1 MLQSTNS
8 VSLVV
13 SHMRDSSTNISTLLA
28 GLILLVLLTPNI
40 APFTSASDGARANPD
55 FSVQSITLDGAG
67 SVWDGVDLVLE
78 QEEHIVRIVV
88 ANTGSAAG
96 QVILS
101 LVHRGSPTAGETT
114 ITSVN
119 LGTMSASS
127 TSNPILISWNAT
139 TGDSQTLFARVAP
152 SSATIDTNSAN
163 NEQRLDFNVRVFHSG
178 AVTGETI
185 PVPTGGQST
194 ARLTNAVHPVT
205 ATVLNQG
212 VMAMSAAMEL
222 SFFEISNPTNTF
234 TLWSNTVTLE
244 PGSLLN
250 PAIASVLNTN
260 LDATS
265 ITGIWNLTATVHF
278 NGTAYT
284 DPQIISEVDVEF
296 SNFVAE
302 LTTPSDRTTEP
313 GMQTTLTYIVKNT
326 GTSSDSFVV
335 SISDVLGWADKTRDG
350 ASTPVISP
358 NGTHIEEIVV
368 TVPIGASRALVESI
382 TLTLTSVSA
391 SYTLTG
397 MARVMSGEHF
407 SASVSMPAGVTLV
420 TPGQEVEL
428 SVQITNDGNVPA
440 TFNLNSGLGV
450 LANNWTLSL
459 SSTSTTVVNDGSTVT
474 VVLTVVVP
482 PIQLP
487 LDASEYNRAGD
498 SINVWV
504 QAQATGG
511 GLPAIGFSAVE
522 VKPII
527 VVDPGLPTEHIEL
540 TVQDVIDA
548 KNGMGFDEILGLN
561 VEVRHNLVSDIS
573 ETLDVTINASE
584 QFFTADN
591 TGGFEEAERWN
602 SSVTPTT
609 LTGLIPGEIRLA
621 ALGIQGPASNEYPLA
636 GTIRIPVTAYPSL
649 GLVHSGSG
657 IEAVNVTRNLT
668 ITIPRVLGGE
678 IIEQGPLNATV
689 GIKTDFGLNLSNIGN
704 DLTSYRLTIV
714 DDLPDNWV
722 ATLNTTTPT
731 SNTIDNLSADVS
743 DWSLT
748 SGVVGDIHLQEFT
761 LSVTTDPQAS
771 ADISQP
777 LSIIIEERDTGF
789 YIDTHTINISVN
801 EVINASLSPTNQ
813 SVDLSAYETQ
823 LTRVII
829 NNTGNAPTN
838 FNLWLDDSNSADVD
852 FTLESPDNLLI
863 ADGYES
869 SVKIRINP
877 SEDASFDELYMATLW
892 VSTDSGLNLS
902 ANIVANI
909 SEEHLLEIDAPSQ
922 IAVVPGTNQDVAFNL
937 TNIGNLV
944 ETVTVTIGVEGNW
957 TVTPPTQQ
965 FTLPIDAVVDGTVIV
980 EVPSLGGSDDLL
992 NGAVHNLTITVVDS
1006 VTEAT
1011 LGVRSVELVVGA
1023 LFLVEA
1029 DNWPDEMLYHRQW
1042 ERTWNVILTN
1052 TGNDDV
1058 TVSIDYDILLPGL
1071 TINSDAWELGEGAVT
1086 TLTLPRQSA
1095 IPYSFSVSG
1104 TEFEPDLTLA
1114 ADLVVILTP
1123 LDETIEGTAELRTT
1137 LKMSRFFEAT
1147 PIELRPPAD
1156 DGPMEVDLV
1165 YSHIPSVNSSIVAYE
1180 LEMCSA
1186 VRLFDI
1192 ANSNLNPDDYVW
1204 NFTVYVDSTV
1214 HYLSLNASCA
1224 TGSQGNSSRILLPP
1238 RAAWDTSAPIR
1249 IIVDAPNRPNILPG
1263 DGYDLTFRLY
1273 HPDENVGYTIFTEE
1287 TFTFALDVFSDPEIG
1302 DIKIIEGELIEGTE
1316 AIMSVDVKNGGTA
1329 LALGVRVDLVCDNLN
1344 ILESPPEIFLLG
1356 PNSEETLTFRVESIN
1371 LDWWAQ
1377 SLAVECT
1384 ASLNGTLMH
1393 KNIVANDV
1401 GTYEGNVESFS
1412 WGLSISFIATVV
1424 LMIIS
1429 LFLINLSSKN
1439 EKMRLVAVYTGVAA
1453 LGFAFHIGQAFSLTW
1468 WGPAILAL
1476 TALWVWRM
1484 TWSCSEEFRLIHEDY
1499 QRARRGVSTM
1509 YADHFEALADGRRQ
1523 LSLILAL
1530 PIFGMMG
1537 IVLGVPPQMASD
1549 RTNLVSLVAYM
1560 AVIMI
1565 GVWILL
1571 SKSDKMYG
1579 NLFGRLTDVEV
1590 KATRIERDLG
1600 DPARLLNE
1608 LADEGLDL
1616 TAIFE
1621 GVSTTTSVSDIIP
1634 DNNNEEGVNDDV

>member
-1 MLQSTNS
+1 
-8 VSLVV
+8 VSQLRE
-13 SHMRDSSTNISTLLA
+13 SNTKISTLLA

-40 APFTSASDGARANPD
+40 APFTSASDGARASPD

-67 SVWDGVDLVLE
+67 SVWDGVDLILE
-78 QEEHIVRIVV
+78 QEEHVVRIVV

-114 ITSVN
+114 VTSVN

-127 TSNPILISWNAT
+127 ISNPILISWDAT
-139 TGDSQTLFARVAP
+139 TGDSQTLFARVA
-152 SSATIDTNSAN
+152 ATSGSTDSNSAN
-163 NEQRLDFNVRVFHSG
+163 NEQRLDFNVSVFHSG

-185 PVPTGGQST
+185 PAPTGGQST

-212 VMAMSAAMEL
+212 VIAMSVAMEL
-222 SFFEISNPTNTF
+222 SFFEIANPANTL

-250 PAIASVLNTN
+250 PAIASVLTIN

-265 ITGIWNLTATVHF
+265 LTGIWDLTATVHF

-335 SISDVLGWADKTRDG
+335 GISDVLGWADKTRDG
-350 ASTPVISP
+350 VSTPTISP

-368 TVPIGASRALVESI
+368 SVPVGSSRALVESI

-440 TFNLNSGLGV
+440 TFNLNAGLGV
-450 LANNWTLSL
+450 LANNWTLAL
-459 SSTSTTVVNDGSTVT
+459 SSSSTAVVNDGSTVT

-487 LDASEYNRAGD
+487 LDVSEYNRAGD
-498 SINVWV
+498 SISVWV

-511 GLPAIGFSAVE
+511 GLPAIDSSAVE

-584 QFFTADN
+584 QYFTADN
-591 TGGFEEAERWN
+591 TGGFEEAQRWN
-602 SSVTPTT
+602 SSVTPII

-621 ALGIQGPASNEYPLA
+621 ALGIQGPAGNEYPLA

-649 GLVHSGSG
+649 GGVHLGSG

-678 IIEQGPLNATV
+678 IIEQGPLNAEV

-714 DDLPDNWV
+714 DDLPDDWT

-748 SGVVGDIHLQEFT
+748 TGVIEDIHIAGFT

-771 ADISQP
+771 ADVSQP

-789 YIDTHTINISVN
+789 YIDTHTININVN

-813 SVDLSAYETQ
+813 SVDMSAYETP

-829 NNTGNAPTN
+829 TNTGNAPTN
-838 FNLWLDDSNSADVD
+838 FNLWLDASNSADVD
-852 FTLESPDNLLI
+852 FTLESPNSLLI
-863 ADGYES
+863 AAGYES

-892 VSTDSGLNLS
+892 VSTDTGLNLS

-909 SEEHLLEIDAPSQ
+909 SEEHILEIDALSQ

-937 TNIGNLV
+937 TNIGNLA
-944 ETVTVTIGVEGNW
+944 ETVTVTINVEGNW
-957 TVTPPTQQ
+957 TVTPSTQQ
-965 FTLPIDAVVDGTVIV
+965 FTLPIDAVVDGIVNV

-992 NGAVHNLTITVVDS
+992 NGAVHNMTITVKDS

-1052 TGNDDV
+1052 TGNEDV
-1058 TVSIDYDILLPGL
+1058 TVSIQYDILLPGL
-1071 TINSDAWELGEGAVT
+1071 SIDSDAWELGEGAIT
-1086 TLTLPRQSA
+1086 TITLPRQSA
-1095 IPYSFSVSG
+1095 IPYSFSVLG

-1114 ADLVVILTP
+1114 ADLVVTLTP
-1123 LDETIEGTAELRTT
+1123 LDSTIEGTAELRTT
-1137 LKMSRFFEAT
+1137 LKMSRFFEAS

-1186 VRLFDI
+1186 ARLFDI

-1204 NFTVYVDSTV
+1204 NFTIYVDTTV

-1273 HPDENVGYTIFTEE
+1273 HPDEHIGYSIFTEE

-1302 DIKIIEGELIEGTE
+1302 DITIVEGELIEGTE
-1316 AIMSVDVKNGGTA
+1316 AIMSINVKNGGTA
-1329 LALGVRVDLVCDNLN
+1329 LALGVNVNLECDNLN

-1377 SLAVECT
+1377 SVPVECT

-1429 LFLINLSSKN
+1429 LFLVNLSSKN

-1468 WGPAILAL
+1468 WGPAILVL

-1530 PIFGMMG
+1530 PVFGMMG

-1549 RTNLVSLVAYM
+1549 RTNLISLVVYM

-1565 GVWILL
+1565 GVWVLL
-1571 SKSDKMYG
+1571 AKSDKMYG

-1621 GVSTTTSVSDIIP
+1621 GVSTTTSVSDLMP
-1634 DNNNEEGVNDDV
+1634 ENNNEEGVNDDV

>member
-1 MLQSTNS
+1 MSQLRESNTK
-8 VSLVV
+8 
-13 SHMRDSSTNISTLLA
+13 ISTLLA

-40 APFTSASDGARANPD
+40 APFTSASDGARASPD

-67 SVWDGVDLVLE
+67 SVWDGVDLILE
-78 QEEHIVRIVV
+78 QEEHVVRIVV

-114 ITSVN
+114 VTSVN

-127 TSNPILISWNAT
+127 ISNPILISWDAT
-139 TGDSQTLFARVAP
+139 TGDSQTLFARVA
-152 SSATIDTNSAN
+152 ATSGSTDSNSAN
-163 NEQRLDFNVRVFHSG
+163 NEQRLDFNVSVFHSG

-185 PVPTGGQST
+185 PAPTGGQST

-212 VMAMSAAMEL
+212 VIAMSVAMEL
-222 SFFEISNPTNTF
+222 SFFEIANPANTL

-250 PAIASVLNTN
+250 PAIASVLTIN

-265 ITGIWNLTATVHF
+265 LTGIWDLTATVHF

-335 SISDVLGWADKTRDG
+335 GISDVLGWADKTRDG
-350 ASTPVISP
+350 VSTPTISP

-368 TVPIGASRALVESI
+368 SVPVGSSRALVESI

-440 TFNLNSGLGV
+440 TFNLNAGLGV
-450 LANNWTLSL
+450 LANNWTLAL
-459 SSTSTTVVNDGSTVT
+459 SSSSTAVVNDGSTVT

-487 LDASEYNRAGD
+487 LDVSEYNRAGD
-498 SINVWV
+498 SISVWV

-511 GLPAIGFSAVE
+511 GLPAIDSSAVE

-584 QFFTADN
+584 QYFTADN
-591 TGGFEEAERWN
+591 TGGFEEAKRWN
-602 SSVTPTT
+602 SSVTPII

-621 ALGIQGPASNEYPLA
+621 ALGIQGPAGNEYPLA

-649 GLVHSGSG
+649 GGVHLGSG

-678 IIEQGPLNATV
+678 IIEQGPLNAEV

-714 DDLPDNWV
+714 DDLPDDWT

-748 SGVVGDIHLQEFT
+748 TGVIEDIHIAGFT

-771 ADISQP
+771 ADVSQP

-789 YIDTHTINISVN
+789 YIDTHTININVN

-813 SVDLSAYETQ
+813 SVDMSAYETP

-829 NNTGNAPTN
+829 TNTGNAPTN
-838 FNLWLDDSNSADVD
+838 FNLWLDASNSADVD
-852 FTLESPDNLLI
+852 FTLESPNSLLI
-863 ADGYES
+863 AAGYES

-892 VSTDSGLNLS
+892 VSTDTGLNLS

-909 SEEHLLEIDAPSQ
+909 SEEHILEIDALSQ

-937 TNIGNLV
+937 TNIGNLA
-944 ETVTVTIGVEGNW
+944 ETVTVTINVEGNW
-957 TVTPPTQQ
+957 TVTPSTQQ
-965 FTLPIDAVVDGTVIV
+965 FTLPIDAVVDGIVNV

-992 NGAVHNLTITVVDS
+992 NGAVHNMTITVKDS

-1052 TGNDDV
+1052 TGNEDV
-1058 TVSIDYDILLPGL
+1058 TVSIQYDILLPGL
-1071 TINSDAWELGEGAVT
+1071 SIDSDAWELGEGAIT
-1086 TLTLPRQSA
+1086 TITLPRQSA
-1095 IPYSFSVSG
+1095 IPYSFSVLG

-1114 ADLVVILTP
+1114 ADLVVTLTP
-1123 LDETIEGTAELRTT
+1123 LDSTIEGTAELRTT
-1137 LKMSRFFEAT
+1137 LKMSRFFEAS

-1186 VRLFDI
+1186 ARLFDI

-1204 NFTVYVDSTV
+1204 NFTIYVDTTV

-1273 HPDENVGYTIFTEE
+1273 HPDEHIGYSIFTEE

-1302 DIKIIEGELIEGTE
+1302 DITIVEGELIEGTE
-1316 AIMSVDVKNGGTA
+1316 AIMSINVKNGGTA
-1329 LALGVRVDLVCDNLN
+1329 LALGVNVNLECDNLN

-1377 SLAVECT
+1377 SVPVECT

-1429 LFLINLSSKN
+1429 LFLVNLSSKN

-1468 WGPAILAL
+1468 WGPAILVL

-1530 PIFGMMG
+1530 PVFGMMG

-1549 RTNLVSLVAYM
+1549 RTNLISLVVYM

-1565 GVWILL
+1565 GVWVLL
-1571 SKSDKMYG
+1571 AKSDKMYG

-1621 GVSTTTSVSDIIP
+1621 GVSTTTSVSDLIP
-1634 DNNNEEGVNDDV
+1634 ESNIEEGVNDDV

>member
-1 MLQSTNS
+1 
-8 VSLVV
+8 VSQLRE
-13 SHMRDSSTNISTLLA
+13 SNTKISTLLA

-40 APFTSASDGARANPD
+40 APFTSASDGARASPD

-67 SVWDGVDLVLE
+67 SVWDGVDLILE
-78 QEEHIVRIVV
+78 QEEHVVRIVV

-114 ITSVN
+114 VTSVN

-127 TSNPILISWNAT
+127 ISNPILISWDAT
-139 TGDSQTLFARVAP
+139 TGDSQTLFARVA
-152 SSATIDTNSAN
+152 ATSGSTDSNSAN
-163 NEQRLDFNVRVFHSG
+163 NEQRLDFNVSVFHSG

-185 PVPTGGQST
+185 PAPTGGQST

-212 VMAMSAAMEL
+212 VIAMSVAMEL
-222 SFFEISNPTNTF
+222 SFFEIANPANTL

-250 PAIASVLNTN
+250 PAIASVLTIN

-265 ITGIWNLTATVHF
+265 LTGIWDLTATVHF

-335 SISDVLGWADKTRDG
+335 GISDVLGWADKTRDG
-350 ASTPVISP
+350 VSTPTISP

-368 TVPIGASRALVESI
+368 SVPVGSSRALVESI

-440 TFNLNSGLGV
+440 TFNLNAGLGV
-450 LANNWTLSL
+450 LANNWTLAL
-459 SSTSTTVVNDGSTVT
+459 SSSSTAVVNDGSTVT

-487 LDASEYNRAGD
+487 LDVSEYNRAGD
-498 SINVWV
+498 SISVWV

-511 GLPAIGFSAVE
+511 GLPAIDSSAVE

-584 QFFTADN
+584 QYFTADN
-591 TGGFEEAERWN
+591 TGGFEEAQRWN
-602 SSVTPTT
+602 SSVTPII

-621 ALGIQGPASNEYPLA
+621 ALGIQGPAGNEYPLA

-649 GLVHSGSG
+649 GGVHLGSG

-678 IIEQGPLNATV
+678 IIEQGPLNAEV
-689 GIKTDFGLNLSNIGN
+689 GIKTDFDLNLSNIGN

-714 DDLPDNWV
+714 DDLPDDWT

-748 SGVVGDIHLQEFT
+748 TGVIEDIHIAGFT

-771 ADISQP
+771 ADVSQP

-789 YIDTHTINISVN
+789 YIDTHTININVN

-813 SVDLSAYETQ
+813 SVDMSAYETP

-829 NNTGNAPTN
+829 TNTGNAPTN
-838 FNLWLDDSNSADVD
+838 FNLWLDASNSADVD
-852 FTLESPDNLLI
+852 FTLESPNSLLI
-863 ADGYES
+863 AAGYES

-892 VSTDSGLNLS
+892 VSTDTGLNLS

-909 SEEHLLEIDAPSQ
+909 SEEHILEIDALSQ

-937 TNIGNLV
+937 TNIGNLA
-944 ETVTVTIGVEGNW
+944 ETVTVTINVEGNW
-957 TVTPPTQQ
+957 TVTPSTQQ
-965 FTLPIDAVVDGTVIV
+965 FTLPIDAVVDGIVNV

-992 NGAVHNLTITVVDS
+992 NGAVHNMTITVKDS

-1052 TGNDDV
+1052 TGNEDV
-1058 TVSIDYDILLPGL
+1058 TVSIQYDILLPGL
-1071 TINSDAWELGEGAVT
+1071 SIDSDAWELGEGAIT
-1086 TLTLPRQSA
+1086 TITLPRQSA
-1095 IPYSFSVSG
+1095 IPYSFSVLG

-1114 ADLVVILTP
+1114 ADLVVTLTP
-1123 LDETIEGTAELRTT
+1123 LDSTIEGTAELRTT
-1137 LKMSRFFEAT
+1137 LKMSRFFEAS

-1186 VRLFDI
+1186 ARLFDI

-1204 NFTVYVDSTV
+1204 NFTIYVDTTV

-1273 HPDENVGYTIFTEE
+1273 HPDEHIGYSIFTEE

-1302 DIKIIEGELIEGTE
+1302 DITIVEGELIEGTE
-1316 AIMSVDVKNGGTA
+1316 AIMSINVKNGGTA
-1329 LALGVRVDLVCDNLN
+1329 LALGVNVNLECDNLN

-1377 SLAVECT
+1377 SVPVECT

-1429 LFLINLSSKN
+1429 LFLVNLSSKN

-1468 WGPAILAL
+1468 WGPAILVL

-1530 PIFGMMG
+1530 PVFGMMG

-1549 RTNLVSLVAYM
+1549 RTNLISLVVYM

-1565 GVWILL
+1565 GVWVLL
-1571 SKSDKMYG
+1571 AKSDKMYG

-1621 GVSTTTSVSDIIP
+1621 GVSTTTSVSDLMP
-1634 DNNNEEGVNDDV
+1634 ENNNEEGVNDDV

>member
-1 MLQSTNS
+1 MSQLRESNTK
-8 VSLVV
+8 
-13 SHMRDSSTNISTLLA
+13 ISTLLA

-40 APFTSASDGARANPD
+40 APFTSASDGARASPD

-67 SVWDGVDLVLE
+67 SVWDGVDLILE
-78 QEEHIVRIVV
+78 QEEHVVRIVV

-114 ITSVN
+114 VTSVN

-127 TSNPILISWNAT
+127 ISNPILISWDAT
-139 TGDSQTLFARVAP
+139 TGDSQTLFARVA
-152 SSATIDTNSAN
+152 ATSGSTDSNSAN
-163 NEQRLDFNVRVFHSG
+163 NEQRLDFNVSVFHSG

-185 PVPTGGQST
+185 PAPTGGQST

-212 VMAMSAAMEL
+212 VIAMSVAMEL
-222 SFFEISNPTNTF
+222 SFFEIANPANTL

-250 PAIASVLNTN
+250 PAIASVLTIN

-265 ITGIWNLTATVHF
+265 LTGIWDLTATVHF

-335 SISDVLGWADKTRDG
+335 GISDVLGWADKTRDG
-350 ASTPVISP
+350 VSTPTISP

-368 TVPIGASRALVESI
+368 SVPVGSSRALVESI

-440 TFNLNSGLGV
+440 TFNLNAGLGV
-450 LANNWTLSL
+450 LANNWTLAL
-459 SSTSTTVVNDGSTVT
+459 SSSSTAVVNDGSTVT

-487 LDASEYNRAGD
+487 LDVSEYNRAGD
-498 SINVWV
+498 SISVWV

-511 GLPAIGFSAVE
+511 GLPAIDSSAVE

-584 QFFTADN
+584 QYFTADN
-591 TGGFEEAERWN
+591 TGGFEEAQRWN
-602 SSVTPTT
+602 SSVTPII

-621 ALGIQGPASNEYPLA
+621 ALGIQGPAGNEYPLA

-649 GLVHSGSG
+649 GGVHLGSG

-678 IIEQGPLNATV
+678 IIEQGPLNAEV

-714 DDLPDNWV
+714 DDLPDDWT

-748 SGVVGDIHLQEFT
+748 TGVIEDIHIAGFT

-771 ADISQP
+771 ADVSQP

-789 YIDTHTINISVN
+789 YIDTHTININVN

-813 SVDLSAYETQ
+813 SVDMSAYETP

-829 NNTGNAPTN
+829 TNTGNAPTN
-838 FNLWLDDSNSADVD
+838 FNLWLDASNSADVD
-852 FTLESPDNLLI
+852 FTLESPNSLLI
-863 ADGYES
+863 AAGYES

-892 VSTDSGLNLS
+892 VSTDTGLNLS

-909 SEEHLLEIDAPSQ
+909 SEEHILEIDALSQ

-937 TNIGNLV
+937 TNIGNLA
-944 ETVTVTIGVEGNW
+944 ETVTVTINVEGNW
-957 TVTPPTQQ
+957 TVTPSTQQ
-965 FTLPIDAVVDGTVIV
+965 FTLPIDAVVDGIVNV

-992 NGAVHNLTITVVDS
+992 NGAVHNMTITVKDS

-1052 TGNDDV
+1052 TGNEDV
-1058 TVSIDYDILLPGL
+1058 TVSIQYDILLPGL
-1071 TINSDAWELGEGAVT
+1071 SIDSDAWELGEGAIT
-1086 TLTLPRQSA
+1086 TITLPRQSA
-1095 IPYSFSVSG
+1095 IPYSFSVLG

-1114 ADLVVILTP
+1114 ADLVVTLTP
-1123 LDETIEGTAELRTT
+1123 LDSTIEGTAELRTT
-1137 LKMSRFFEAT
+1137 LKMSRFFEAS

-1186 VRLFDI
+1186 ARLFDI

-1204 NFTVYVDSTV
+1204 NFTIYVDTTV

-1273 HPDENVGYTIFTEE
+1273 HPDEHIGYSIFTEE

-1302 DIKIIEGELIEGTE
+1302 DITIVEGELIEGTE
-1316 AIMSVDVKNGGTA
+1316 AIMSINVKNGGTA
-1329 LALGVRVDLVCDNLN
+1329 LALGVNVNLECDNLN

-1377 SLAVECT
+1377 SVPVECT

-1429 LFLINLSSKN
+1429 LFLVNLSSKN

-1468 WGPAILAL
+1468 WGPAILVL

-1530 PIFGMMG
+1530 PVFGMMG

-1549 RTNLVSLVAYM
+1549 RTNLISLVVYM

-1565 GVWILL
+1565 GVWVLL
-1571 SKSDKMYG
+1571 AKSDKMYG

-1621 GVSTTTSVSDIIP
+1621 GVSTTTSVSDLMP
-1634 DNNNEEGVNDDV
+1634 ENNNEEGVNDDV

>member
-1 MLQSTNS
+1 MSQLRESNTK
-8 VSLVV
+8 
-13 SHMRDSSTNISTLLA
+13 ISTLLA

-40 APFTSASDGARANPD
+40 APFTSASDGARASPD

-67 SVWDGVDLVLE
+67 SVWDGVDLILE
-78 QEEHIVRIVV
+78 QEEHVVRIVV

-114 ITSVN
+114 VTSVN

-127 TSNPILISWNAT
+127 ISNPILISWDAT
-139 TGDSQTLFARVAP
+139 TGDSQTLFARVA
-152 SSATIDTNSAN
+152 ATSGSTDSNSAN
-163 NEQRLDFNVRVFHSG
+163 NEQRLDFNVSVFHSG

-185 PVPTGGQST
+185 PAPTGGQST

-212 VMAMSAAMEL
+212 VIAMSVAMEL
-222 SFFEISNPTNTF
+222 SFFEIANPANTL

-250 PAIASVLNTN
+250 PAIASVLTIN

-265 ITGIWNLTATVHF
+265 LTGIWDLTATVHF

-335 SISDVLGWADKTRDG
+335 GISDVLGWADKTRDG
-350 ASTPVISP
+350 VSTPTISP

-368 TVPIGASRALVESI
+368 SVPVGSSRALVESI

-440 TFNLNSGLGV
+440 TFNLNAGLGV
-450 LANNWTLSL
+450 LANNWTLAL
-459 SSTSTTVVNDGSTVT
+459 SSSSTAVVNDGSTVT

-487 LDASEYNRAGD
+487 LDVSEYNRAGD
-498 SINVWV
+498 SISVWV

-511 GLPAIGFSAVE
+511 GLPAIDSSAVE

-584 QFFTADN
+584 QYFTADN
-591 TGGFEEAERWN
+591 TGGFEEAQRWN
-602 SSVTPTT
+602 SSVTPII

-621 ALGIQGPASNEYPLA
+621 ALGIQGPAGNEYPLA

-649 GLVHSGSG
+649 GGVHLGSG

-678 IIEQGPLNATV
+678 IIEQGPLNAEV

-714 DDLPDNWV
+714 DDLPDDWT

-748 SGVVGDIHLQEFT
+748 TGVIEDIHIAGFT

-771 ADISQP
+771 ADVSQP

-789 YIDTHTINISVN
+789 YIDTHTININVN

-813 SVDLSAYETQ
+813 SVDMSAYETP

-829 NNTGNAPTN
+829 TNTGNAPTN
-838 FNLWLDDSNSADVD
+838 FNLWLDASNSADVD
-852 FTLESPDNLLI
+852 FTLESPNSLLI
-863 ADGYES
+863 AAGYES

-892 VSTDSGLNLS
+892 VSTDTGLNLS

-909 SEEHLLEIDAPSQ
+909 SEEHILEIDALSQ

-937 TNIGNLV
+937 TNIGNLA
-944 ETVTVTIGVEGNW
+944 ETVTVTINVEGNW
-957 TVTPPTQQ
+957 TVTPSTQQ
-965 FTLPIDAVVDGTVIV
+965 FTLPIDAVVDGIVNV

-992 NGAVHNLTITVVDS
+992 NGAVHNMTITVKDS

-1011 LGVRSVELVVGA
+1011 LGIRSVELVVGA

-1052 TGNDDV
+1052 TGNEDV
-1058 TVSIDYDILLPGL
+1058 TVSIQYDILLPGL
-1071 TINSDAWELGEGAVT
+1071 SIDSDAWELGEGAIT
-1086 TLTLPRQSA
+1086 TITLPRQSA
-1095 IPYSFSVSG
+1095 IPYSFSVLG

-1114 ADLVVILTP
+1114 ADLVVTLTP
-1123 LDETIEGTAELRTT
+1123 LDSTIEGTAELRTT
-1137 LKMSRFFEAT
+1137 LKMSRFFEAS

-1186 VRLFDI
+1186 ARLFDI

-1204 NFTVYVDSTV
+1204 NFTIYVDTTV

-1273 HPDENVGYTIFTEE
+1273 HPDEHIGYSIFTEE

-1302 DIKIIEGELIEGTE
+1302 DITIVEGELIEGTE
-1316 AIMSVDVKNGGTA
+1316 AIMSINVKNGGTA
-1329 LALGVRVDLVCDNLN
+1329 LALGVNVNLECDNLN

-1377 SLAVECT
+1377 SVPVECT

-1453 LGFAFHIGQAFSLTW
+1453 LGFAFHIGQAFSRTW
-1468 WGPAILAL
+1468 WGPAILVL

-1530 PIFGMMG
+1530 PVFGMMG

-1549 RTNLVSLVAYM
+1549 RTNLISLVVYM

-1565 GVWILL
+1565 GVWVLL

-1621 GVSTTTSVSDIIP
+1621 GVSTTTSVSDLMP
-1634 DNNNEEGVNDDV
+1634 ENNNEEGVNDDV

>member
-1 MLQSTNS
+1 M
-8 VSLVV
+8 SLL
-13 SHMRDSSTNISTLLA
+13 RDSNTKISTIVA
-28 GLILLVLLTPNI
+28 GLILLVLLAPNI
-40 APFTSASDGARANPD
+40 APFTSASDGARAGPD

-67 SVWDGVDLVLE
+67 SVWDGVDLILE
-78 QEEHIVRIVV
+78 QEEHVVRIVV

-96 QVILS
+96 QVILN
-101 LVHRGSPTAGETT
+101 LAHLGSPTAGETT
-114 ITSVN
+114 VTSIN
-119 LGTMSASS
+119 LGTILANSA
-127 TSNPILISWNAT
+127 SNPILISWNAT
-139 TGDSQTLFARVAP
+139 TGDSQTLFARVVAAAG
-152 SSATIDTNSAN
+152 STDSYSAN
-163 NEQRLDFNVRVFHSG
+163 NEQRLDFNVGSFHSG
-178 AVTGETI
+178 TVTGDTI
-185 PVPTGGQST
+185 PAPTGGQST

-212 VMAMSAAMEL
+212 VMAMSATMEL
-222 SFFEISNPTNTF
+222 SFFEIADPANTF
-234 TLWSNTVTLE
+234 TLWSNTLTLE
-244 PGSLLN
+244 PGSILI
-250 PAIASVLNTN
+250 PATASTLTTN
-260 LDATS
+260 VDATS
-265 ITGIWNLTATVHF
+265 ITGIWNLTTTVHF

-284 DPQIISEVDVEF
+284 DQQIITVVDVEF
-296 SNFVAE
+296 SNFIAE
-302 LTTPSDRTTEP
+302 LPSLSDITTEP

-326 GTSSDSFVV
+326 GTSSDSFLVG
-335 SISDVLGWADKTRDG
+335 ITDVLGWADKTRNG
-350 ASTPVISP
+350 QTTPVISP
-358 NGTHIEEIVV
+358 NGTHIEEIIVS
-368 TVPIGASRALVESI
+368 VPAGASRTLVETI
-382 TLTLTSVSA
+382 TLTLTSVQA

-397 MARVMSGEHF
+397 VSHVMSGEHY
-407 SASVSMPAGVTLV
+407 SASVTMPVGVTKV
-420 TPGQEVEL
+420 KPGHEAEL
-428 SVQITNDGNVPA
+428 SIEIENTGNIA
-440 TFNLNSGLGV
+440 TAFNLNAGLGV

-459 SSTSTTVVNDGSTVT
+459 STTSTAVVNEGATVT

-487 LDASEYNRAGD
+487 LDSSEYNRAGD
-498 SINVWV
+498 SISVWV
-504 QAQATGG
+504 MAQATGG
-511 GLPAIGFSAVE
+511 GTPAIDSSAVE
-522 VKPII
+522 VRPII

-540 TVQDVIDA
+540 TVQDVINA
-548 KNGMGFDEILGLN
+548 KAGMGFDEILGLN

-573 ETLDVTINASE
+573 ETLDVTINATE
-584 QFFTADN
+584 QYFTADN
-591 TGGFEEAERWN
+591 TGGFEETKRWN
-602 SSVTPTT
+602 SSVSPLT
-609 LTGLIPGEIRLA
+609 LTGLTPGETRSA
-621 ALGIQGPASNEYPLA
+621 ALGIQGPAGNEFPLA

-649 GLVHSGSG
+649 GGVHLGSG

-668 ITIPRVLGGE
+668 ITIPRVLGAE
-678 IIEQGPLNATV
+678 IFEQGPLNAEV
-689 GIKTDFGLNLSNIGN
+689 GIKTDFGLNLSNSGN

-714 DDLPDNWV
+714 DDLPDNWT
-722 ATLNTTTPT
+722 ATLGTAT
-731 SNTIDNLSADVS
+731 SNTIDNLPANVS
-743 DWSLT
+743 DWTTAAGFIGS
-748 SGVVGDIHLQEFT
+748 IHIAEFT
-761 LSVTTDPQAS
+761 LSVTTDPQTS
-771 ADISQP
+771 ADTLQP
-777 LSIIIEERDTGF
+777 LSIRIEEKDTGI
-789 YIDTHTINISVN
+789 YIGTHVIGISVN
-801 EVINASLSPTNQ
+801 EVLNASLSPTNQ
-813 SVDLSAYETQ
+813 SVDMTAYETP

-829 NNTGNAPTN
+829 TNTGNAPTN
-838 FNLWLDDSNSADVD
+838 FNLWLDSSNSVGVE
-852 FTLESPDNLLI
+852 FTLESPTNLLI
-863 ADGYES
+863 AAGYES

-909 SEEHLLEIDAPSQ
+909 SEEHLLEINAPAQ
-922 IAVVPGTNQDVAFNL
+922 IAVVPGTNQDVGFNL
-937 TNIGNLV
+937 TNIGNLA
-944 ETVTVTIGVEGNW
+944 ETVTVTIDVEGNW
-957 TVTPPTQQ
+957 TVSPFTQQ
-965 FTLPIDAVVDGTVIV
+965 FTLPIDAVIDGIV
-980 EVPSLGGSDDLL
+980 NVQVPALGGSDELL
-992 NGAVHNLTITVVDS
+992 NGAVHNMTITVTDS
-1006 VTEAT
+1006 ATSAT

-1023 LFLVEA
+1023 LFIVEA

-1052 TGNDDV
+1052 TGNEDV

-1071 TINSDAWELGEGAVT
+1071 SIESDAWQLGADAAS

-1095 IPYSFSVSG
+1095 IPFSFSVLG
-1104 TEFEPDLTLA
+1104 AEFEPDLTLA
-1114 ADLVVILTP
+1114 ADLVVTFTP
-1123 LDETIEGTAELRTT
+1123 VDSTIEGTAELRTT
-1137 LKMSRFFEAT
+1137 LKMSRFFEAS

-1156 DGPMEVDLV
+1156 DGPMEVNLV

-1192 ANSNLNPDDYVW
+1192 ANSNLNAEDYVW
-1204 NFTVYVDSTV
+1204 NFTVYVDSTA
-1214 HYLSLNASCA
+1214 HELSLNASCA
-1224 TGSQGNSSRILLPP
+1224 SGSQGNNSRIQLPA

-1249 IIVDAPNRPNILPG
+1249 IVVDAPNRPNILPG

-1273 HPDENVGYTIFTEE
+1273 HPDENLGYSVFTEE

-1302 DIKIIEGELIEGTE
+1302 DITIVEGDLIEGTE
-1316 AIMSVDVKNGGTA
+1316 AIMSVTVKNGGTA
-1329 LALGVRVDLVCDNLN
+1329 LALGVNVNLECDNLN
-1344 ILESPPEIFLLG
+1344 ILESPSEIFLLG

-1377 SLAVECT
+1377 SVPVKCT

-1401 GTYEGNVESFS
+1401 GTYEGTVESFS

-1429 LFLINLSSKN
+1429 LFLINLSSRN

-1468 WGPAILAL
+1468 WGPAILVL
-1476 TALWVWRM
+1476 TALWVWKM

-1530 PIFGMMG
+1530 PVFGMMA
-1537 IVLGVPPQMASD
+1537 IVLGIPPQMAGD
-1549 RTNLVSLVAYM
+1549 RSNLISLVVYM

-1571 SKSDKMYG
+1571 AKADKMYG

-1616 TAIFE
+1616 TSIFE
-1621 GVSTTTSVSDIIP
+1621 GVSTTTTVSDLISE
-1634 DNNNEEGVNDDV
+1634 NNIDEGVNDDA

>member
-1 MLQSTNS
+1 
-8 VSLVV
+8 
-13 SHMRDSSTNISTLLA
+13 MRDSSTNISTLLA

-222 SFFEISNPTNTF
+222 SFFEISNPANTF

-326 GTSSDSFVV
+326 DTSSDSFVV

-714 DDLPDNWV
+714 DDLPDNWI

-748 SGVVGDIHLQEFT
+748 SGVIGDIHLQEFT

-992 NGAVHNLTITVVDS
+992 NGAVHNMTITVTDS

-1071 TINSDAWELGEGAVT
+1071 TINSDAWELSEGAVT

-1186 VRLFDI
+1186 VRLI
-1192 ANSNLNPDDYVW
+1192 EVANLDLNPDDYVW
-1204 NFTVYVDSTV
+1204 NFTVYVDTTV

-1224 TGSQGNSSRILLPP
+1224 TGSQGNSSRISLPP

-1302 DIKIIEGELIEGTE
+1302 DIEIVEGKLIEGTE
-1316 AIMSVDVKNGGTA
+1316 AIISVDVKNGGTA

-1377 SLAVECT
+1377 SLPVECT

-1549 RTNLVSLVAYM
+1549 RTNLVSLVVYM

>member
-1 MLQSTNS
+1 
-8 VSLVV
+8 
-13 SHMRDSSTNISTLLA
+13 MRDSSTKISTLLA

-67 SVWDGVDLVLE
+67 SVWDGVDLILE
-78 QEEHIVRIVV
+78 QEEHVVRIVV

-96 QVILS
+96 QVILN

-114 ITSVN
+114 VQSID
-119 LGTMSASS
+119 LGIMSASS
-127 TSNPILISWNAT
+127 TSNPILISWDAT
-139 TGDSQTLFARVAP
+139 TGDSQTLFARVAA

-163 NEQRLDFNVRVFHSG
+163 NEQRLDFNVRGFHSG
-178 AVTGETI
+178 AVTGDTI
-185 PVPTGGQST
+185 PAPIGGQST

-222 SFFEISNPTNTF
+222 SFFEIADPANTF

-250 PAIASVLNTN
+250 PAIASVLTRDI
-260 LDATS
+260 DATS
-265 ITGIWNLTATVHF
+265 LTGIWNLTATVHF

-326 GTSSDSFVV
+326 GASSDSFVIG
-335 SISDVLGWADKTRDG
+335 ISDVLGWADKARDS

-368 TVPIGASRALVESI
+368 SVPIGASRSLVESI

-407 SASVSMPAGVTLV
+407 SASVTMPAGVTKV

-440 TFNLNSGLGV
+440 TFSLNAGLGV
-450 LANNWTLSL
+450 LANNWTLAL
-459 SSTSTTVVNDGSTVT
+459 SSTSTAVVNDGSTVI

-487 LDASEYNRAGD
+487 LDVSEYNRAGD
-498 SINVWV
+498 SISVWV

-511 GLPAIGFSAVE
+511 GLPAIDSSAVE
-522 VKPII
+522 VNPVI

-573 ETLDVTINASE
+573 ETLDVTINATE
-584 QFFTADN
+584 QYFTADN
-591 TGGFEEAERWN
+591 TGGFEESERWN
-602 SSVTPTT
+602 SSVTPIII
-609 LTGLIPGEIRLA
+609 TGLIPGEIRLA
-621 ALGIQGPASNEYPLA
+621 ALGIQGPAGNEYPLA

-649 GLVHSGSG
+649 GGVHLGSG

-668 ITIPRVLGGE
+668 ITIPRVLGAE
-678 IIEQGPLNATV
+678 IIEQGPLNAEV

-714 DDLPDNWV
+714 DDLPDNWT
-722 ATLNTTTPT
+722 ATLSTTTSA

-748 SGVVGDIHLQEFT
+748 GGIGSIHLAEFT
-761 LSVTTDPQAS
+761 LSVTTDPQTS

-777 LSIIIEERDTGF
+777 LSIIIEERDTGI
-789 YIDTHTINISVN
+789 YIDSHIININVN

-813 SVDLSAYETQ
+813 SVDMSAYETP

-829 NNTGNAPTN
+829 TNTGNAPTN
-838 FNLWLDDSNSADVD
+838 FNLWLDDSNSADVE
-852 FTLESPDNLLI
+852 FTLESPNNLLI
-863 ADGYES
+863 AAGYES
-869 SVKIRINP
+869 SVKIRISP

-909 SEEHLLEIDAPSQ
+909 SEEHILEINAPSQ
-922 IAVVPGTNQDVAFNL
+922 IAVVPGTTQEAAFNL
-937 TNIGNLV
+937 TNIGNLA
-944 ETVTVTIGVEGNW
+944 ETVTVTINVEGNW
-957 TVTPPTQQ
+957 TVTPSTQQ
-965 FTLPIDAVVDGTVIV
+965 FTLPIDAVVDGAVNI

-992 NGAVHNLTITVVDS
+992 NGAVHNMTITVTDS

-1071 TINSDAWELGEGAVT
+1071 PIDSNAWELGEGAIT
-1086 TLTLPRQSA
+1086 TITLPRQSA
-1095 IPYSFSVSG
+1095 IPYSFSVLG

-1114 ADLVVILTP
+1114 ADLVVTLTP
-1123 LDETIEGTAELRTT
+1123 LDSTIEGTAELRTT
-1137 LKMSRFFEAT
+1137 LKMSRFFEAS

-1156 DGPMEVDLV
+1156 DGPMEVNLT

-1204 NFTVYVDSTV
+1204 NFTVYVDTTV
-1214 HYLSLNASCA
+1214 HYLSLNASCI
-1224 TGSQGNSSRILLPP
+1224 TGSQGNSSRISLPP

-1273 HPDENVGYTIFTEE
+1273 HPDEHIGYTVFTQE

-1302 DIKIIEGELIEGTE
+1302 DIKIVEGDLIEGTE
-1316 AIMSVDVKNGGTA
+1316 AIMSIDVKNGGTA
-1329 LALGVRVDLVCDNLN
+1329 LALGVSVDLVCDNLN

-1377 SLAVECT
+1377 SVPVKCT

-1393 KNIVANDV
+1393 KNIGANDV
-1401 GTYEGNVESFS
+1401 GTYEGNIESFS
-1412 WGLSISFIATVV
+1412 WGLSISFIAAVV
-1424 LMIIS
+1424 LMIMS

-1439 EKMRLVAVYTGVAA
+1439 EKMRLMAVYTGVAA

-1468 WGPAILAL
+1468 WGPAILVL

-1530 PIFGMMG
+1530 PVFGMMG

-1549 RTNLVSLVAYM
+1549 RVNLISLVAYM

-1565 GVWILL
+1565 GVWVLL
-1571 SKSDKMYG
+1571 AKADKMYG

-1616 TAIFE
+1616 TTIFE
-1621 GVSTTTSVSDIIP
+1621 GVSTTTSVSDIIS

>member
-1 MLQSTNS
+1 
-8 VSLVV
+8 VSQL
-13 SHMRDSSTNISTLLA
+13 RDSSTKISTIVA
-28 GLILLVLLTPNI
+28 GLILLVLLAPNI
-40 APFTSASDGARANPD
+40 APFTSASDGARASPD

-67 SVWDGVDLVLE
+67 SVWDGVDLLLE
-78 QEEHIVRIVV
+78 QEQHVVRIVV
-88 ANTGSAAG
+88 ANTGSADG
-96 QVILS
+96 QVILN
-101 LVHRGSPTAGETT
+101 LAHLGSPTAGETT
-114 ITSVN
+114 VTSLN
-119 LGTMSASS
+119 LGVLSASS
-127 TSNPILISWNAT
+127 ISNPILISWNAT
-139 TGDSQTLFARVAP
+139 TGDSQTLFARVAAAAG
-152 SSATIDTNSAN
+152 STDSNSAN
-163 NEQRLDFNVRVFHSG
+163 NEQRLDFNVGVFHSG
-178 AVTGETI
+178 AVTGDTI
-185 PVPTGGQST
+185 PAPIGGQST
-194 ARLTNAVHPVT
+194 ARLTNAIHPVT

-212 VMAMSAAMEL
+212 VMTMSATMEL
-222 SFFEISNPTNTF
+222 SFFELANPANTF
-234 TLWSNTVTLE
+234 TLWSNTLTLE
-244 PGSLLN
+244 PGSILI
-250 PAIASVLNTN
+250 PATASTLTTN

-284 DPQIISEVDVEF
+284 DQQIINLVDVEF
-296 SNFVAE
+296 SNYIAE
-302 LTTPSDRTTEP
+302 LPSLSDITTEP

-335 SISDVLGWADKTRDG
+335 GITDVLGWADKSRDG
-350 ASTPVISP
+350 ASTPVLSP
-358 NGTHIEEIVV
+358 NGTYLEYIIVS
-368 TVPIGASRALVESI
+368 VPAGSSRALVETI
-382 TLTLTSVSA
+382 TLTLTSVQA

-397 MARVMSGEHF
+397 VSHVMSGEHY
-407 SASVSMPAGVTLV
+407 SASVTMPVGVTKV
-420 TPGQEVEL
+420 KPGHEAEL
-428 SVQITNDGNVPA
+428 SVQIENTGNVPTA
-440 TFNLNSGLGV
+440 FNLNAGLGV

-459 SSTSTTVVNDGSTVT
+459 STTSTAIVNHGSTVT

-498 SINVWV
+498 SISVWV
-504 QAQATGG
+504 MAQATGG
-511 GLPAIGFSAVE
+511 GTPAIDSSAVE
-522 VKPII
+522 VRPII

-540 TVQDVIDA
+540 TVQDVINA
-548 KNGMGFDEILGLN
+548 KAGMGFDEILGLN
-561 VEVRHNLVSDIS
+561 IEVRHNLVSDIS

-584 QFFTADN
+584 QYFTADN
-591 TGGFEEAERWN
+591 TGGFEETKRWN
-602 SSVTPTT
+602 SSVTPLT
-609 LTGLIPGEIRLA
+609 LTGLTPGEIRSA
-621 ALGIQGPASNEYPLA
+621 ALGIQGPAGNEFPLA

-649 GLVHSGSG
+649 GGVHLGSG

-668 ITIPRVLGGE
+668 ITIPRVLGAE
-678 IIEQGPLNATV
+678 IFEQGPLSAEA
-689 GIKTDFGLNLSNIGN
+689 GIKTDFGLNISNTGN

-714 DDLPDNWV
+714 DDLPDNWI
-722 ATLNTTTPT
+722 ATLNTTTST
-731 SNTIDNLSADVS
+731 SNTIDDLPANVS
-743 DWSLT
+743 DWT
-748 SGVVGDIHLQEFT
+748 TVAGFIGEIHISEFT
-761 LSVTTDPQAS
+761 LSVTTDPQTS
-771 ADISQP
+771 ADTLQP
-777 LSIIIEERDTGF
+777 LSIRIEERDSGI
-789 YIDTHTINISVN
+789 YIGTHVIGISVN
-801 EVINASLSPTNQ
+801 EVLNASLSPTNQ
-813 SVDLSAYETQ
+813 SVDMTAYETP

-829 NNTGNAPTN
+829 TNTGNAPTN
-838 FNLWLDDSNSADVD
+838 FNLWLDSSASADVA
-852 FTLESPDNLLI
+852 FTLESPSNLLI
-863 ADGYES
+863 AAGYES

-877 SEDASFDELYMATLW
+877 SVDASFDDLYMATLW

-909 SEEHLLEIDAPSQ
+909 SEEHLLEINAPAQ
-922 IAVVPGTNQDVAFNL
+922 IAVVPGTSRDVAFNL

-944 ETVTVTIGVEGNW
+944 ETVTVTIAVEGNW
-957 TVTPPTQQ
+957 TVTPFTQQ
-965 FTLPIDAVVDGTVIV
+965 LTLPIDAVVDGIINV
-980 EVPSLGGSDDLL
+980 EVPALGGSDDLL
-992 NGAVHNLTITVVDS
+992 NGAVHNMTITVTDS
-1006 VTEAT
+1006 VTSAT

-1023 LFLVEA
+1023 LFIVEA

-1042 ERTWNVILTN
+1042 ERTWNVVLTN
-1052 TGNDDV
+1052 TGNEDV

-1071 TINSDAWELGEGAVT
+1071 TIDSDAWQLGDDAVP
-1086 TLTLPRQSA
+1086 TLLLPRQSA
-1095 IPYSFSVSG
+1095 IPFSFSVLG
-1104 TEFEPDLTLA
+1104 AEFEPDLTLA
-1114 ADLVVILTP
+1114 ADLVVTFTP
-1123 LDETIEGTAELRTT
+1123 VDTSIEGSAELRTT
-1137 LKMSRFFEAT
+1137 LKMSRFFEAS

-1156 DGPMEVDLV
+1156 DGPMEVNLV

-1186 VRLFDI
+1186 ARLFDI
-1192 ANSNLNPDDYVW
+1192 VNSNLNPEDYVW
-1204 NFTVYVDSTV
+1204 NFTVYIDSTAY
-1214 HYLSLNASCA
+1214 YLPLNASCA
-1224 TGSQGNSSRILLPP
+1224 SGSQGNSSRIQLPA

-1249 IIVDAPNRPNILPG
+1249 IVVDAPNRPNILPG

-1273 HPDENVGYTIFTEE
+1273 HPDENLGYSVFTEE

-1302 DIKIIEGELIEGTE
+1302 DMIVVGDLIEGTE
-1316 AIMSVDVKNGGTA
+1316 AIMAITVKNGGTA
-1329 LALGVRVDLVCDNLN
+1329 LALGVNVTLECDNLN

-1356 PNSEETLTFRVESIN
+1356 PNSEETLNFRVESIT
-1371 LDWWAQ
+1371 LDWWTQ
-1377 SLAVECT
+1377 SLPVKCT

-1429 LFLINLSSKN
+1429 LFLINLSSRN

-1468 WGPAILAL
+1468 WGPAILVL

-1509 YADHFEALADGRRQ
+1509 YADHFEALSDGRRQ

-1530 PIFGMMG
+1530 PVFGMMAIILG
-1537 IVLGVPPQMASD
+1537 IPPQMAAD
-1549 RTNLVSLVAYM
+1549 RSNLISLVAYM

-1565 GVWILL
+1565 GVWVLL
-1571 SKSDKMYG
+1571 AKSDKMYG

-1621 GVSTTTSVSDIIP
+1621 GVSTTTTVSDLISE
-1634 DNNNEEGVNDDV
+1634 NNIDEGVNDDV

>member
-1 MLQSTNS
+1 MSQLRESNTK
-8 VSLVV
+8 
-13 SHMRDSSTNISTLLA
+13 ISTLLA

-40 APFTSASDGARANPD
+40 APFTSASDGARASPD

-67 SVWDGVDLVLE
+67 SVWDGVDLILE
-78 QEEHIVRIVV
+78 QEEHVVRIVV

-114 ITSVN
+114 VTSVN

-127 TSNPILISWNAT
+127 ISNPILISWDAT
-139 TGDSQTLFARVAP
+139 TGDSQTLFARVA
-152 SSATIDTNSAN
+152 ATSGSTDSNSAN
-163 NEQRLDFNVRVFHSG
+163 NEQRLDFNVSVFHSG

-185 PVPTGGQST
+185 PAPTGGQST

-212 VMAMSAAMEL
+212 VIAMSVAMEL
-222 SFFEISNPTNTF
+222 SFFEIANPANTL

-250 PAIASVLNTN
+250 PAIASVLTIN

-265 ITGIWNLTATVHF
+265 LTGIWDLTATVHF

-335 SISDVLGWADKTRDG
+335 GISDVLGWADKTRDG
-350 ASTPVISP
+350 VSTPTISP

-368 TVPIGASRALVESI
+368 SVPVGSSRALVESI

-440 TFNLNSGLGV
+440 TFNLNAGLGV
-450 LANNWTLSL
+450 LANNWTLAL
-459 SSTSTTVVNDGSTVT
+459 SSSSTAVVNDGSTVT

-487 LDASEYNRAGD
+487 LDVSEYNRAGD
-498 SINVWV
+498 SISVWV

-511 GLPAIGFSAVE
+511 GLPAIDSSAVE

-584 QFFTADN
+584 QYFTADN
-591 TGGFEEAERWN
+591 TGGFEEAQRWN
-602 SSVTPTT
+602 SSVTPII

-621 ALGIQGPASNEYPLA
+621 ALGIQGPAGNEYPLA

-649 GLVHSGSG
+649 GGVHLGSG

-678 IIEQGPLNATV
+678 IIEQGPLNAEV
-689 GIKTDFGLNLSNIGN
+689 GIKTDFDLNLSNIGN

-714 DDLPDNWV
+714 DDLPDDWT

-743 DWSLT
+743 DWSLIT
-748 SGVVGDIHLQEFT
+748 GVIGDIHIAGFT

-771 ADISQP
+771 ADVSQP

-789 YIDTHTINISVN
+789 YIDTHTININVN

-813 SVDLSAYETQ
+813 SVDMSAYETP

-829 NNTGNAPTN
+829 TNTGNAPTN
-838 FNLWLDDSNSADVD
+838 FNLWLDASNSADVD
-852 FTLESPDNLLI
+852 FTLESPNSLLI
-863 ADGYES
+863 AAGYES

-892 VSTDSGLNLS
+892 VSTDTGLNLS

-909 SEEHLLEIDAPSQ
+909 SEEHILEIDALSQ

-937 TNIGNLV
+937 TNIGNLA
-944 ETVTVTIGVEGNW
+944 ETVTVTINVEGNW
-957 TVTPPTQQ
+957 TVTPSTQQ
-965 FTLPIDAVVDGTVIV
+965 FTLPIDAVVDGIVNV

-992 NGAVHNLTITVVDS
+992 NGAVHNMTITVKDS

-1052 TGNDDV
+1052 TGNEDV
-1058 TVSIDYDILLPGL
+1058 TVSIQYDILLPGL
-1071 TINSDAWELGEGAVT
+1071 SIDSDAWELGEGAIT
-1086 TLTLPRQSA
+1086 TITLPRQSA
-1095 IPYSFSVSG
+1095 IPYSFSVLG

-1114 ADLVVILTP
+1114 ADLVVTLTP
-1123 LDETIEGTAELRTT
+1123 LDSTIEGTAELRTT
-1137 LKMSRFFEAT
+1137 LKMSRFFEAS

-1186 VRLFDI
+1186 ARLFDI

-1204 NFTVYVDSTV
+1204 NFTIYVDTTV

-1273 HPDENVGYTIFTEE
+1273 HPDEHIGYSIFTEE

-1302 DIKIIEGELIEGTE
+1302 DITIVEGELIEGTE
-1316 AIMSVDVKNGGTA
+1316 AIMSINVKNGGTA
-1329 LALGVRVDLVCDNLN
+1329 LALGVNVNLECDNLN

-1377 SLAVECT
+1377 SVPVECT

-1468 WGPAILAL
+1468 WGPAILVL

-1530 PIFGMMG
+1530 PVFGMMG

-1549 RTNLVSLVAYM
+1549 RTNLISLVVYM

-1565 GVWILL
+1565 GVWVLL
-1571 SKSDKMYG
+1571 AKSDKMYG

-1621 GVSTTTSVSDIIP
+1621 GVSTTTSVSDLMP
-1634 DNNNEEGVNDDV
+1634 ENNNEEGVNDDV

>member
-1 MLQSTNS
+1 MSQLRESNTK
-8 VSLVV
+8 
-13 SHMRDSSTNISTLLA
+13 ISTLLA

-40 APFTSASDGARANPD
+40 APFTSASDGARASPD

-67 SVWDGVDLVLE
+67 SVWDGVDLILE
-78 QEEHIVRIVV
+78 QEEHVVRIVV

-114 ITSVN
+114 VTSVN

-127 TSNPILISWNAT
+127 ISNPILISWDAT
-139 TGDSQTLFARVAP
+139 TGDSQTLFARVA
-152 SSATIDTNSAN
+152 ATSGSTDSNSAN
-163 NEQRLDFNVRVFHSG
+163 NEQRLDFNVSVFHSG

-185 PVPTGGQST
+185 PAPTGGQST

-212 VMAMSAAMEL
+212 VIAMSVAMEL
-222 SFFEISNPTNTF
+222 SFFEIANPANTL

-250 PAIASVLNTN
+250 PAIASVLTIN

-265 ITGIWNLTATVHF
+265 LTGIWDLTATVHF

-335 SISDVLGWADKTRDG
+335 GISDVLGWADKTRDG
-350 ASTPVISP
+350 VSTPTISP

-368 TVPIGASRALVESI
+368 SVPVGSSRALVESI

-440 TFNLNSGLGV
+440 TFNLNAGLGV
-450 LANNWTLSL
+450 LANNWTLAL
-459 SSTSTTVVNDGSTVT
+459 SSSSTAVVNDGSTVT

-487 LDASEYNRAGD
+487 LDVSEYNRAGD
-498 SINVWV
+498 SISVWV

-511 GLPAIGFSAVE
+511 GLPAIDSSAVE

-584 QFFTADN
+584 QYFTADN
-591 TGGFEEAERWN
+591 TGGFEEAKRWN
-602 SSVTPTT
+602 SSVTPII

-621 ALGIQGPASNEYPLA
+621 ALGIQGPAGNEYPLA

-649 GLVHSGSG
+649 GGVHLGSG

-678 IIEQGPLNATV
+678 IIEQGPLNAEV

-714 DDLPDNWV
+714 DDLPDDWT

-748 SGVVGDIHLQEFT
+748 TGVIEDIHIAGFT

-771 ADISQP
+771 ADVSQP

-789 YIDTHTINISVN
+789 YIDTHTININVN

-813 SVDLSAYETQ
+813 SVDMSAYETP

-829 NNTGNAPTN
+829 TNTGNAPTN
-838 FNLWLDDSNSADVD
+838 FNLWLDASNSADVD
-852 FTLESPDNLLI
+852 FTLESPNSLLI
-863 ADGYES
+863 AAGYES

-892 VSTDSGLNLS
+892 VSTDTGLNLS

-909 SEEHLLEIDAPSQ
+909 SEEHILEIDALSQ

-937 TNIGNLV
+937 TNIGNLA
-944 ETVTVTIGVEGNW
+944 ETVTVTINVEGNW
-957 TVTPPTQQ
+957 TVTPSTQQ
-965 FTLPIDAVVDGTVIV
+965 FTLPIDAVVDGIVNV

-992 NGAVHNLTITVVDS
+992 NGAVHNMTITVKDS

-1052 TGNDDV
+1052 TGNEDV
-1058 TVSIDYDILLPGL
+1058 TVSIQYDILLPGL
-1071 TINSDAWELGEGAVT
+1071 SIDSDAWELGEGAIT
-1086 TLTLPRQSA
+1086 TITLPRQSA
-1095 IPYSFSVSG
+1095 IPYSFSVLG

-1114 ADLVVILTP
+1114 ADLVVTLTP
-1123 LDETIEGTAELRTT
+1123 LDSTIEGTAELRTT
-1137 LKMSRFFEAT
+1137 LKMSRFFEAS

-1186 VRLFDI
+1186 ARLFDI

-1204 NFTVYVDSTV
+1204 NFTIYVDTTV

-1273 HPDENVGYTIFTEE
+1273 HPDEHIGYSIFTEE

-1302 DIKIIEGELIEGTE
+1302 DITIVEGELIEGTE
-1316 AIMSVDVKNGGTA
+1316 AIMSINVKNGGTA
-1329 LALGVRVDLVCDNLN
+1329 LALGVNVNLECDNLN

-1377 SLAVECT
+1377 SVPVECT

-1429 LFLINLSSKN
+1429 LFLVNLSSKN

-1468 WGPAILAL
+1468 WGPAILVL

-1530 PIFGMMG
+1530 PVFGMMG

-1549 RTNLVSLVAYM
+1549 RTNLISLVVYM

-1565 GVWILL
+1565 GVWVLL
-1571 SKSDKMYG
+1571 AKSDKMYG

-1621 GVSTTTSVSDIIP
+1621 GVSTTTSVSDLMP
-1634 DNNNEEGVNDDV
+1634 ENNNEEGVNDDV

>member
-1 MLQSTNS
+1 MSQLRESNTK
-8 VSLVV
+8 
-13 SHMRDSSTNISTLLA
+13 ISTLLA

-40 APFTSASDGARANPD
+40 APFTSASDGARASPD

-67 SVWDGVDLVLE
+67 SVWDGVDLILE
-78 QEEHIVRIVV
+78 QEEHVVRIVV

-114 ITSVN
+114 VTSVN

-127 TSNPILISWNAT
+127 ISNPILISWDAT
-139 TGDSQTLFARVAP
+139 TGDSQTLFARVA
-152 SSATIDTNSAN
+152 ATSGSTDSNSAN
-163 NEQRLDFNVRVFHSG
+163 NEQRLDFNVSVFHSG

-185 PVPTGGQST
+185 PAPTGGQST

-212 VMAMSAAMEL
+212 VIAMSVAMEL
-222 SFFEISNPTNTF
+222 SFFEIANPANTL

-250 PAIASVLNTN
+250 PAIASVLTIN

-265 ITGIWNLTATVHF
+265 LTGIWDLTATVHF

-335 SISDVLGWADKTRDG
+335 GISDVLGWADKTRDG
-350 ASTPVISP
+350 VSTPTISP

-368 TVPIGASRALVESI
+368 SVPVGSSRALVESI

-440 TFNLNSGLGV
+440 TFNLNAGLGV
-450 LANNWTLSL
+450 LANNWTLAL
-459 SSTSTTVVNDGSTVT
+459 SSSSTAVVNDGSTVT

-487 LDASEYNRAGD
+487 LDVSEYNRAGD
-498 SINVWV
+498 SISVWV

-511 GLPAIGFSAVE
+511 GLPAIDSSAVE

-584 QFFTADN
+584 QYFTADN
-591 TGGFEEAERWN
+591 TGGFEEAKRWN
-602 SSVTPTT
+602 SSVTPII

-621 ALGIQGPASNEYPLA
+621 ALGIQGPAGNEYPLA

-649 GLVHSGSG
+649 GGVHLGSG

-678 IIEQGPLNATV
+678 IIEQGPLNAEV
-689 GIKTDFGLNLSNIGN
+689 GIKTDFDLNLSNIGN

-714 DDLPDNWV
+714 DDLPDDWT

-743 DWSLT
+743 DWSLIT
-748 SGVVGDIHLQEFT
+748 GVIGDIHIAGFT

-771 ADISQP
+771 ADVSQP

-789 YIDTHTINISVN
+789 YIDTHTININVN

-813 SVDLSAYETQ
+813 SVDMSAYETP

-829 NNTGNAPTN
+829 TNTGNAPTN
-838 FNLWLDDSNSADVD
+838 FNLWLDASNSADVD
-852 FTLESPDNLLI
+852 FTLESPNSLLI
-863 ADGYES
+863 AAGYES

-892 VSTDSGLNLS
+892 VSTDTGLNLS

-909 SEEHLLEIDAPSQ
+909 SEEHILEIDALSQ

-937 TNIGNLV
+937 TNIGNLA
-944 ETVTVTIGVEGNW
+944 ETVTVTINVEGNW
-957 TVTPPTQQ
+957 TVTPSTQQ
-965 FTLPIDAVVDGTVIV
+965 FTLPIDAVVDGIVNV

-992 NGAVHNLTITVVDS
+992 NGAVHNMTITVKDS

-1052 TGNDDV
+1052 TGNEDV
-1058 TVSIDYDILLPGL
+1058 TVSIQYDILLPGL
-1071 TINSDAWELGEGAVT
+1071 SIDSDAWELGEGAIT
-1086 TLTLPRQSA
+1086 TITLPRQSA
-1095 IPYSFSVSG
+1095 IPYSFSVLG

-1114 ADLVVILTP
+1114 ADLVVTLTP
-1123 LDETIEGTAELRTT
+1123 LDSTIEGTAELRTT
-1137 LKMSRFFEAT
+1137 LKMSRFFEAS

-1186 VRLFDI
+1186 ARLFDI

-1204 NFTVYVDSTV
+1204 NFTIYVDTTV

-1273 HPDENVGYTIFTEE
+1273 HPDEHIGYSIFTEE

-1302 DIKIIEGELIEGTE
+1302 DITIVEGELIEGTE
-1316 AIMSVDVKNGGTA
+1316 AIMSINVKNGGTA
-1329 LALGVRVDLVCDNLN
+1329 LALGVNVNLECDNLN

-1377 SLAVECT
+1377 SVPVECT

-1429 LFLINLSSKN
+1429 LFLVNLSSKN

-1468 WGPAILAL
+1468 WGPAILVL

-1530 PIFGMMG
+1530 PVFGMMG

-1549 RTNLVSLVAYM
+1549 RTNLISLVVYM

-1565 GVWILL
+1565 GVWVLL
-1571 SKSDKMYG
+1571 AKSDKMYG

-1621 GVSTTTSVSDIIP
+1621 GVSTTTSVSDLMP
-1634 DNNNEEGVNDDV
+1634 ENNNEEGVNDDV

>member
-1 MLQSTNS
+1 MSQLRESNTK
-8 VSLVV
+8 
-13 SHMRDSSTNISTLLA
+13 ISTLLA

-40 APFTSASDGARANPD
+40 APFTSASDGARASPD

-67 SVWDGVDLVLE
+67 SVWDGVDLILE
-78 QEEHIVRIVV
+78 QEEHVVRIVV

-114 ITSVN
+114 VTSVN

-127 TSNPILISWNAT
+127 ISNPILISWDAT
-139 TGDSQTLFARVAP
+139 TGDSQTLFARVA
-152 SSATIDTNSAN
+152 ATSGSTDSNSAN
-163 NEQRLDFNVRVFHSG
+163 NEQRLDFNVSVFHSG

-185 PVPTGGQST
+185 PAPTGGQST

-212 VMAMSAAMEL
+212 VIAMSVAMEL
-222 SFFEISNPTNTF
+222 SFFEIANPANTL

-250 PAIASVLNTN
+250 PAIASVLTIN

-265 ITGIWNLTATVHF
+265 LTGIWDLTATVHF

-335 SISDVLGWADKTRDG
+335 GISDVLGWADKTRDG
-350 ASTPVISP
+350 VSTPTISP

-368 TVPIGASRALVESI
+368 SVPVGSSRALVESI

-440 TFNLNSGLGV
+440 TFNLNAGLGV
-450 LANNWTLSL
+450 LANNWTLAL
-459 SSTSTTVVNDGSTVT
+459 SSSSTAVVNDGSTVT

-487 LDASEYNRAGD
+487 LDVSEYNRAGD
-498 SINVWV
+498 SISVWV

-511 GLPAIGFSAVE
+511 GLPAIDSSAVE

-584 QFFTADN
+584 QYFTADN
-591 TGGFEEAERWN
+591 TGGFEEAQRWN
-602 SSVTPTT
+602 SSVTPII

-621 ALGIQGPASNEYPLA
+621 ALGIQGPAGNEYPLA

-649 GLVHSGSG
+649 GGVHLGSG

-678 IIEQGPLNATV
+678 IIEQGPLNAEV

-714 DDLPDNWV
+714 DDLPDDWT

-743 DWSLT
+743 DWSLIT
-748 SGVVGDIHLQEFT
+748 GVIGDIHIAGFT

-771 ADISQP
+771 ADVSQP

-789 YIDTHTINISVN
+789 YIDTHTININVN

-813 SVDLSAYETQ
+813 SVDMSAYETP

-829 NNTGNAPTN
+829 TNTGNAPTN
-838 FNLWLDDSNSADVD
+838 FNLWLDASNSADVD
-852 FTLESPDNLLI
+852 FTLESPNSLLI
-863 ADGYES
+863 AAGYES

-892 VSTDSGLNLS
+892 VSTDTGLNLS

-909 SEEHLLEIDAPSQ
+909 SEEHILEIDALSQ

-937 TNIGNLV
+937 TNIGNLA
-944 ETVTVTIGVEGNW
+944 ETVTVTINVEGNW
-957 TVTPPTQQ
+957 TVTPSTQQ
-965 FTLPIDAVVDGTVIV
+965 FTLPIDAVVDGIVNV

-992 NGAVHNLTITVVDS
+992 NGAVHNMTITVKDS

-1052 TGNDDV
+1052 TGNEDV
-1058 TVSIDYDILLPGL
+1058 TVSIQYDILLPGL
-1071 TINSDAWELGEGAVT
+1071 SIDSDAWELGEGAIT
-1086 TLTLPRQSA
+1086 TITLPRQSA
-1095 IPYSFSVSG
+1095 IPYSFSVLG

-1114 ADLVVILTP
+1114 ADLVVTLTP
-1123 LDETIEGTAELRTT
+1123 LDSTIEGTAELRTT
-1137 LKMSRFFEAT
+1137 LKMSRFFEAS

-1186 VRLFDI
+1186 ARLFDI

-1204 NFTVYVDSTV
+1204 NFTIYVDTTV

-1273 HPDENVGYTIFTEE
+1273 HPDEHIGYSIFTEE

-1302 DIKIIEGELIEGTE
+1302 DITIVEGELIEGTE
-1316 AIMSVDVKNGGTA
+1316 AIMSINVKNGGTA
-1329 LALGVRVDLVCDNLN
+1329 LALGVNVNLECDNLN

-1377 SLAVECT
+1377 SVPVECT

-1429 LFLINLSSKN
+1429 LFLVNLSSKN

-1468 WGPAILAL
+1468 WGPAILVL

-1530 PIFGMMG
+1530 PVFGMMG

-1549 RTNLVSLVAYM
+1549 RTNLISLVVYM

-1565 GVWILL
+1565 GVWVLL
-1571 SKSDKMYG
+1571 AKSDKMYG

-1621 GVSTTTSVSDIIP
+1621 GVSTTTSVSDLIP
-1634 DNNNEEGVNDDV
+1634 ESNIEEGVNDDV

>member
-1 MLQSTNS
+1 MSQLRESNTK
-8 VSLVV
+8 
-13 SHMRDSSTNISTLLA
+13 ISTLLA

-40 APFTSASDGARANPD
+40 APFTSASDGARASPD

-67 SVWDGVDLVLE
+67 SVWDGVDLILE
-78 QEEHIVRIVV
+78 QEEHVVRIVV

-114 ITSVN
+114 VTSVN

-127 TSNPILISWNAT
+127 ISNPILISWDAT
-139 TGDSQTLFARVAP
+139 TGDSQTLFARVA
-152 SSATIDTNSAN
+152 ATSGSTDSNSAN
-163 NEQRLDFNVRVFHSG
+163 NEQRLDFNVSVFHSG

-185 PVPTGGQST
+185 PAPTGGQST

-212 VMAMSAAMEL
+212 VIAMSVAMEL
-222 SFFEISNPTNTF
+222 SFFEIANPANTL

-250 PAIASVLNTN
+250 PAIASVLTIN

-265 ITGIWNLTATVHF
+265 LTGIWDLTATVHF

-335 SISDVLGWADKTRDG
+335 GISDVLGWADKTRDG
-350 ASTPVISP
+350 VSTPTISP

-368 TVPIGASRALVESI
+368 SVPVGSSRALVESI

-440 TFNLNSGLGV
+440 TFNLNAGLGV
-450 LANNWTLSL
+450 LANNWTLAL
-459 SSTSTTVVNDGSTVT
+459 SSSSTAVVNDGSTVT

-487 LDASEYNRAGD
+487 LDVSEYNRAGD
-498 SINVWV
+498 SISVWV

-511 GLPAIGFSAVE
+511 GLPAIDSSAVE

-584 QFFTADN
+584 QYFTADN
-591 TGGFEEAERWN
+591 TGGFEEAQRWN
-602 SSVTPTT
+602 SSVTPVI

-621 ALGIQGPASNEYPLA
+621 ALGIQGPAGNEYPLA

-649 GLVHSGSG
+649 GGVHLGSG

-678 IIEQGPLNATV
+678 IIEQGPLNAEV

-714 DDLPDNWV
+714 DDLPDDWT

-748 SGVVGDIHLQEFT
+748 TGVIEDIHIAGFT

-771 ADISQP
+771 ADVSQP

-789 YIDTHTINISVN
+789 YIDTHTININVN

-813 SVDLSAYETQ
+813 SVDMSAYETP

-829 NNTGNAPTN
+829 TNTGNAPTN
-838 FNLWLDDSNSADVD
+838 FNLWLDASNSADVD
-852 FTLESPDNLLI
+852 FTLESPNSLLI
-863 ADGYES
+863 AAGYES

-892 VSTDSGLNLS
+892 VSTDTGLNLS

-909 SEEHLLEIDAPSQ
+909 SEEHILEIDALSQ

-937 TNIGNLV
+937 TNIGNLA
-944 ETVTVTIGVEGNW
+944 ETVTVTINVEGNW
-957 TVTPPTQQ
+957 TVTPSTQQ
-965 FTLPIDAVVDGTVIV
+965 FTLPIDAVVDGIVNV

-992 NGAVHNLTITVVDS
+992 NGAVHNMTITVKDS

-1052 TGNDDV
+1052 TGNEDV
-1058 TVSIDYDILLPGL
+1058 TVSIQYDILLPGL
-1071 TINSDAWELGEGAVT
+1071 SIDSDAWELGEGAIT
-1086 TLTLPRQSA
+1086 TITLPRQSA
-1095 IPYSFSVSG
+1095 IPYSFSVLG

-1114 ADLVVILTP
+1114 ADLVVTLTP
-1123 LDETIEGTAELRTT
+1123 LDSTIEGTAELRTT
-1137 LKMSRFFEAT
+1137 LKMSRFFEAS

-1186 VRLFDI
+1186 ARLFDI

-1204 NFTVYVDSTV
+1204 NFTIYVDTTV

-1273 HPDENVGYTIFTEE
+1273 HPDEHIGYSIFTEE

-1302 DIKIIEGELIEGTE
+1302 DITIVEGELIEGTE
-1316 AIMSVDVKNGGTA
+1316 AIMSINVKNGGTA
-1329 LALGVRVDLVCDNLN
+1329 LALGVNVNLECDNLN

-1377 SLAVECT
+1377 SVPVECT

-1429 LFLINLSSKN
+1429 LFLVNLSSKN

-1468 WGPAILAL
+1468 WGPAILVL

-1530 PIFGMMG
+1530 PVFGMMG

-1549 RTNLVSLVAYM
+1549 RTNLISLVVYM

-1565 GVWILL
+1565 GVWVLL
-1571 SKSDKMYG
+1571 AKSDKMYG

-1621 GVSTTTSVSDIIP
+1621 GVSTTTSVSDLMP
-1634 DNNNEEGVNDDV
+1634 ENNNEEGVNDDV

>member
-1 MLQSTNS
+1 MSQLRESNTK
-8 VSLVV
+8 
-13 SHMRDSSTNISTLLA
+13 ISTLLA

-40 APFTSASDGARANPD
+40 APFTSASDGARASPD

-67 SVWDGVDLVLE
+67 SVWDGVDLILE
-78 QEEHIVRIVV
+78 QEEHVVRIVV

-114 ITSVN
+114 VTSVN

-127 TSNPILISWNAT
+127 ISNPILISWDAT
-139 TGDSQTLFARVAP
+139 TGDSQTLFARVA
-152 SSATIDTNSAN
+152 ATSGSTDSNSAN
-163 NEQRLDFNVRVFHSG
+163 NEQRLDFNVSVFHSG

-185 PVPTGGQST
+185 PAPTGGQST

-212 VMAMSAAMEL
+212 VIAMSVAMEL
-222 SFFEISNPTNTF
+222 SFFEIANPANTL

-250 PAIASVLNTN
+250 PAIASVLTIN

-265 ITGIWNLTATVHF
+265 LTGIWDLTATVHF

-335 SISDVLGWADKTRDG
+335 GISDVLGWADKTRDG
-350 ASTPVISP
+350 VSTPTISP

-368 TVPIGASRALVESI
+368 SVPVGSSRALVESI

-440 TFNLNSGLGV
+440 TFNLNAGLGV
-450 LANNWTLSL
+450 LANNWTLAL
-459 SSTSTTVVNDGSTVT
+459 SSSSTAVVNDGSTVT

-487 LDASEYNRAGD
+487 LDVSEYNRAGD
-498 SINVWV
+498 SISVWV

-511 GLPAIGFSAVE
+511 GLPAIDSSAVE

-584 QFFTADN
+584 QYFTADN
-591 TGGFEEAERWN
+591 TGGFEEAQRWN
-602 SSVTPTT
+602 SSVTPVI

-621 ALGIQGPASNEYPLA
+621 ALGIQGPAGNEYPLA

-649 GLVHSGSG
+649 GGVHLGSG

-678 IIEQGPLNATV
+678 IIEQGPLNAEV
-689 GIKTDFGLNLSNIGN
+689 GIKTDFDLNLSNIGN

-714 DDLPDNWV
+714 DDLPDDWT

-748 SGVVGDIHLQEFT
+748 TGVIEDIHIAGFT

-771 ADISQP
+771 ADVSQP

-789 YIDTHTINISVN
+789 YIDTHTININVN

-813 SVDLSAYETQ
+813 SVDMSAYETP

-829 NNTGNAPTN
+829 TNTGNAPTN
-838 FNLWLDDSNSADVD
+838 FNLWLDASNSADVD
-852 FTLESPDNLLI
+852 FTLESPNSLLI
-863 ADGYES
+863 AAGYES

-892 VSTDSGLNLS
+892 VSTDTGLNLS

-909 SEEHLLEIDAPSQ
+909 SEEHILEIDALSQ

-937 TNIGNLV
+937 TNIGNLA
-944 ETVTVTIGVEGNW
+944 ETVTVTINVEGNW
-957 TVTPPTQQ
+957 TVTPSTQQ
-965 FTLPIDAVVDGTVIV
+965 FTLPIDAVVDGIVNV

-992 NGAVHNLTITVVDS
+992 NGAVHNMTITVKDS

-1052 TGNDDV
+1052 TGNEDV
-1058 TVSIDYDILLPGL
+1058 TVSIQYDILLPGL
-1071 TINSDAWELGEGAVT
+1071 SIDSDAWELGEGAIT
-1086 TLTLPRQSA
+1086 TITLPRQSA
-1095 IPYSFSVSG
+1095 IPYSFSVLG

-1114 ADLVVILTP
+1114 ADLVVTLTP
-1123 LDETIEGTAELRTT
+1123 LDSTIEGTAELRTT
-1137 LKMSRFFEAT
+1137 LKMSRFFEAS

-1186 VRLFDI
+1186 ARLFDI

-1204 NFTVYVDSTV
+1204 NFTIYVDTTV

-1273 HPDENVGYTIFTEE
+1273 HPDEHIGYSIFTEE

-1302 DIKIIEGELIEGTE
+1302 DITIVEGELIEGTE
-1316 AIMSVDVKNGGTA
+1316 AIMSINVKNGGTA
-1329 LALGVRVDLVCDNLN
+1329 LALGVNVNLECDNLN

-1377 SLAVECT
+1377 SVPVECT

-1429 LFLINLSSKN
+1429 LFLVNLSSKN

-1468 WGPAILAL
+1468 WGPAILVL

-1530 PIFGMMG
+1530 PVFGMMG

-1549 RTNLVSLVAYM
+1549 RTNLISLVVYM

-1565 GVWILL
+1565 GVWVLL
-1571 SKSDKMYG
+1571 AKSDKMYG

-1621 GVSTTTSVSDIIP
+1621 GVSTTTSVSDLMP
-1634 DNNNEEGVNDDV
+1634 ENNNEEGVNDDV

>member
-1 MLQSTNS
+1 MSQLRESNTK
-8 VSLVV
+8 
-13 SHMRDSSTNISTLLA
+13 ISTLLA

-40 APFTSASDGARANPD
+40 APFTSASDGARASPD

-67 SVWDGVDLVLE
+67 SVWDGVDLILE
-78 QEEHIVRIVV
+78 QEEHVVRIVV

-114 ITSVN
+114 VTSVN

-127 TSNPILISWNAT
+127 ISNPILISWDAT
-139 TGDSQTLFARVAP
+139 TGDSQTLFARVA
-152 SSATIDTNSAN
+152 ATSGSTDSNSAN
-163 NEQRLDFNVRVFHSG
+163 NEQRLDFNVSVFHSG

-185 PVPTGGQST
+185 PAPTGGQST

-212 VMAMSAAMEL
+212 VIAMSVAMEL
-222 SFFEISNPTNTF
+222 SFFEIANPANTL

-250 PAIASVLNTN
+250 PAIASVLTIN

-265 ITGIWNLTATVHF
+265 LTGIWDLTATVHF

-335 SISDVLGWADKTRDG
+335 GISDVLGWADKTRDG
-350 ASTPVISP
+350 VSTPTISP

-368 TVPIGASRALVESI
+368 SVPVGSSRALVESI

-440 TFNLNSGLGV
+440 TFNLNAGLGV
-450 LANNWTLSL
+450 LANNWTLAL
-459 SSTSTTVVNDGSTVT
+459 SSSSTAVVNDGSTVT

-487 LDASEYNRAGD
+487 LDVSEYNRAGD
-498 SINVWV
+498 SISVWV

-511 GLPAIGFSAVE
+511 GLPAIDSSAVE

-584 QFFTADN
+584 QYFTADN
-591 TGGFEEAERWN
+591 TGGFEEAKRWN
-602 SSVTPTT
+602 SSVTPII

-621 ALGIQGPASNEYPLA
+621 ALGIQGPAGNEYPLA

-649 GLVHSGSG
+649 GGVHLGSG

-678 IIEQGPLNATV
+678 IIEQGPLNAEV
-689 GIKTDFGLNLSNIGN
+689 GIKTDFDLNLSNIGN

-714 DDLPDNWV
+714 DDLPDDWT

-743 DWSLT
+743 DWSLIT
-748 SGVVGDIHLQEFT
+748 GVIGDIHIAGFT

-771 ADISQP
+771 ADVSQP

-789 YIDTHTINISVN
+789 YIDTHTININVN

-813 SVDLSAYETQ
+813 SVDMSAYETP

-829 NNTGNAPTN
+829 TNTGNAPTN
-838 FNLWLDDSNSADVD
+838 FNLWLDASNSADVD
-852 FTLESPDNLLI
+852 FTLESPNSLLI
-863 ADGYES
+863 AAGYES

-892 VSTDSGLNLS
+892 VSTDTGLNLS

-909 SEEHLLEIDAPSQ
+909 SEEHILEIDALSQ

-937 TNIGNLV
+937 TNIGNLA
-944 ETVTVTIGVEGNW
+944 ETVTVTINVEGNW
-957 TVTPPTQQ
+957 TVTPSTQQ
-965 FTLPIDAVVDGTVIV
+965 FTLPIDAVVDGIVNV

-992 NGAVHNLTITVVDS
+992 NGAVHNMTITVKDS

-1011 LGVRSVELVVGA
+1011 LGIRSVELVVGA

-1052 TGNDDV
+1052 TGNEDV
-1058 TVSIDYDILLPGL
+1058 TVSIQYDILLPGL
-1071 TINSDAWELGEGAVT
+1071 SIDSDAWELGEGAIT
-1086 TLTLPRQSA
+1086 TITLPRQSA
-1095 IPYSFSVSG
+1095 IPYSFSVLG

-1114 ADLVVILTP
+1114 ADLVVTLTP
-1123 LDETIEGTAELRTT
+1123 LDSTIEGTAELRTT
-1137 LKMSRFFEAT
+1137 LKMSRFFEAS

-1186 VRLFDI
+1186 ARLFDI

-1204 NFTVYVDSTV
+1204 NFTIYVDTTV

-1273 HPDENVGYTIFTEE
+1273 HPDEHIGYSIFTEE

-1302 DIKIIEGELIEGTE
+1302 DITIVEGELIEGTE
-1316 AIMSVDVKNGGTA
+1316 AIMSINVKNGGTA
-1329 LALGVRVDLVCDNLN
+1329 LALGVNVNLECDNLN

-1377 SLAVECT
+1377 SVPVECT

-1429 LFLINLSSKN
+1429 LFLVNLSSKN

-1468 WGPAILAL
+1468 WGPAILVL

-1530 PIFGMMG
+1530 PVFGMMG

-1549 RTNLVSLVAYM
+1549 RTNLISLVVYM

-1565 GVWILL
+1565 GVWVLL
-1571 SKSDKMYG
+1571 AKSDKMYG

-1621 GVSTTTSVSDIIP
+1621 GVSTTTSVSDLIP
-1634 DNNNEEGVNDDV
+1634 ESNIEEGVNDDV

>member
-1 MLQSTNS
+1 
-8 VSLVV
+8 
-13 SHMRDSSTNISTLLA
+13 MRDSNTNISTLLA

-67 SVWDGVDLVLE
+67 SIWDGVDLVLE
-78 QEEHIVRIVV
+78 QEEHVVRIVV

-114 ITSVN
+114 VTSVD
-119 LGTMSASS
+119 LGIMSASS

-178 AVTGETI
+178 VVTGETI
-185 PVPTGGQST
+185 PAPTGGLST

-212 VMAMSAAMEL
+212 VMAMSATMEL
-222 SFFEISNPTNTF
+222 SFFEIINPANTF

-335 SISDVLGWADKTRDG
+335 GISDVIGWADKTRDG
-350 ASTPVISP
+350 ANTSVISP
-358 NGTHIEEIVV
+358 GGTHIEEIVV
-368 TVPIGASRALVESI
+368 TVPIGASRALVESV

-440 TFNLNSGLGV
+440 TFNLNTGLGV
-450 LANNWTLSL
+450 LANNWTLAL
-459 SSTSTTVVNDGSTVT
+459 SSTSTAVVGDGSTVT

-498 SINVWV
+498 SISVWV

-511 GLPAIGFSAVE
+511 GLPAIGSSAVE

-573 ETLDVTINASE
+573 ETLNVTINASE
-584 QFFTADN
+584 QYFTADN

-609 LTGLIPGEIRLA
+609 LTGLIPGDTRLA
-621 ALGIQGPASNEYPLA
+621 ALGIQGPAGNEYPLA

-678 IIEQGPLNATV
+678 ILEQGPLNAEV

-714 DDLPDNWV
+714 DDLPDNWT
-722 ATLNTTTPT
+722 ATLNTTSPT

-743 DWSLT
+743 DWSMT
-748 SGVVGDIHLQEFT
+748 AGVIGDIHIAEFT
-761 LSVTTDPQAS
+761 LSVTTDSQTS

-777 LSIIIEERDTGF
+777 LSIIIEERDTGL
-789 YIDTHTINISVN
+789 YINTHTININVN

-813 SVDLSAYETQ
+813 SVDLSAYETP

-829 NNTGNAPTN
+829 TNTGNAPTN
-838 FNLWLDDSNSADVD
+838 FYLWLDDSNSADVD
-852 FTLESPDNLLI
+852 FTLESPNSLLI
-863 ADGYES
+863 AAGYES

-877 SEDASFDELYMATLW
+877 SEDASFDEFYMATLW

-909 SEEHLLEIDAPSQ
+909 SEEHILEIDAPAQ

-937 TNIGNLV
+937 TNIGNLA
-944 ETVTVTIGVEGNW
+944 ETVTVTISVEGNW

-992 NGAVHNLTITVVDS
+992 NGAVHNLTITVADS

-1114 ADLVVILTP
+1114 ADLVVTLTP

-1137 LKMSRFFEAT
+1137 LKMSRFFEAS

-1186 VRLFDI
+1186 VRLFAF
-1192 ANSNLNPDDYVW
+1192 ANTNLNPDDYVW
-1204 NFTVYVDSTV
+1204 NFTVYVDTTV

-1273 HPDENVGYTIFTEE
+1273 HPDEHIGYTIFTEE

-1302 DIKIIEGELIEGTE
+1302 DIKIVEGELIEGTE
-1316 AIMSVDVKNGGTA
+1316 AIISVDVKNGGTA

-1377 SLAVECT
+1377 SLPVECT

-1439 EKMRLVAVYTGVAA
+1439 EKMRLIAVYTGVAA

-1549 RTNLVSLVAYM
+1549 RTNLVSLVVYM

-1621 GVSTTTSVSDIIP
+1621 GVSTATSVSDIVP

>member
-1 MLQSTNS
+1 MSQLRESNTK
-8 VSLVV
+8 
-13 SHMRDSSTNISTLLA
+13 ISTLLA

-40 APFTSASDGARANPD
+40 APFTSASDGARASPD

-67 SVWDGVDLVLE
+67 SVWDGVDLILE
-78 QEEHIVRIVV
+78 QEEHVVRIVV

-114 ITSVN
+114 VTSVN

-127 TSNPILISWNAT
+127 ISNPILISWDAT
-139 TGDSQTLFARVAP
+139 TGDSQTLFARVA
-152 SSATIDTNSAN
+152 ATSGSTDSNSAN
-163 NEQRLDFNVRVFHSG
+163 NEQRLDFNVSVFHSG

-185 PVPTGGQST
+185 PAPTGGQST

-212 VMAMSAAMEL
+212 VIAMSVAMEL
-222 SFFEISNPTNTF
+222 SFFEIANPANTL

-250 PAIASVLNTN
+250 PAIASVLTIN

-265 ITGIWNLTATVHF
+265 LTGIWDLTATVHF

-335 SISDVLGWADKTRDG
+335 GISDVLGWADKTRDG
-350 ASTPVISP
+350 VSTPTISP

-368 TVPIGASRALVESI
+368 SVPVGSSRALVESI

-440 TFNLNSGLGV
+440 TFNLNAGLGV
-450 LANNWTLSL
+450 LANNWTLAL
-459 SSTSTTVVNDGSTVT
+459 SSPSTAVVNDGSTVT

-487 LDASEYNRAGD
+487 LDVSEYNRAGD
-498 SINVWV
+498 SISVWV

-511 GLPAIGFSAVE
+511 GLPAIDSSAVE

-584 QFFTADN
+584 QYFTADN
-591 TGGFEEAERWN
+591 TGGFEEAQRWN
-602 SSVTPTT
+602 SSVTPII

-621 ALGIQGPASNEYPLA
+621 ALGIQGPAGNEYPLA

-649 GLVHSGSG
+649 GGVHLGSG

-678 IIEQGPLNATV
+678 IIEQGPLNAEV

-714 DDLPDNWV
+714 DDLPDDWT

-748 SGVVGDIHLQEFT
+748 TGVIEDIHIAGFT

-771 ADISQP
+771 ADVSQP

-789 YIDTHTINISVN
+789 YIDTHTININVN

-813 SVDLSAYETQ
+813 SVDMSAYETP

-829 NNTGNAPTN
+829 TNTGNAPTN
-838 FNLWLDDSNSADVD
+838 FNLWLDASNSADVD
-852 FTLESPDNLLI
+852 FTLESPNSLLI
-863 ADGYES
+863 AAGYES

-892 VSTDSGLNLS
+892 VSTDTGLNLS

-909 SEEHLLEIDAPSQ
+909 SEEHILEIDALSQ

-937 TNIGNLV
+937 TNIGNLA
-944 ETVTVTIGVEGNW
+944 ETVTVTINVEGNW
-957 TVTPPTQQ
+957 TVTPSTQQ
-965 FTLPIDAVVDGTVIV
+965 FTLPIDAVVDGIVNV

-992 NGAVHNLTITVVDS
+992 NGAVHNMTITVKDS

-1052 TGNDDV
+1052 TGNEDV
-1058 TVSIDYDILLPGL
+1058 TVSIQYDILLPGL
-1071 TINSDAWELGEGAVT
+1071 SIDSDAWELGEGAIT
-1086 TLTLPRQSA
+1086 TITLPRQSA
-1095 IPYSFSVSG
+1095 IPYSFSVLG

-1114 ADLVVILTP
+1114 ADLVVTLTP
-1123 LDETIEGTAELRTT
+1123 LDSTIEGTAELRTT
-1137 LKMSRFFEAT
+1137 LKMSRFFEAS

-1186 VRLFDI
+1186 ARLFDI

-1204 NFTVYVDSTV
+1204 NFTIYVDTTV

-1273 HPDENVGYTIFTEE
+1273 HPDEHIGYSIFTEE

-1302 DIKIIEGELIEGTE
+1302 DITIVEGELIEGTE
-1316 AIMSVDVKNGGTA
+1316 AIMSINVKNGGTA
-1329 LALGVRVDLVCDNLN
+1329 LALGVNVNLECDNLN

-1377 SLAVECT
+1377 SVPVECT

-1429 LFLINLSSKN
+1429 LFLVNLSSKN

-1468 WGPAILAL
+1468 WGPAILVL

-1530 PIFGMMG
+1530 PVFGMMG

-1549 RTNLVSLVAYM
+1549 RTNLISLVVYM

-1565 GVWILL
+1565 GVWVLL
-1571 SKSDKMYG
+1571 AKSDKMYG

-1621 GVSTTTSVSDIIP
+1621 GVSTTTSVSDLMP
-1634 DNNNEEGVNDDV
+1634 ENNNEEGVNDDV